1 VPLTG
6 SRSLWVD
13 LFRKNSSG
21 EGYSYF
27 TSTEVSASTNYK
39 FQFVG
44 LAGGDYK
51 ISFADSRSGNN
62 SLIWNFNGG
71 APTLEEAIRIPI
83 DDGETKVENHTME
96 VAPPEM
102 SAEAFDLDDLGAERL
117 AELVNEI
124 SVPDNASSGSEL
136 DIFVGTEFSGEFV
149 SAFANS
155 TPVLLGDWKQVNAE
169 GYITVSIPIEL
180 PEGSHRIAV
189 QDARSVVFGWA
200 PLSVVDADSASS
212 GTANVSPDSQT
223 AEDKKEDLD
232 DDLTTSSPNQSE
244 EGDSSGAGNSG
255 SINEI
260 LMLLLIGF
268 VSVTLF
274 TVYWYTRSRRGVHS
288 RR

>member
-1 VPLTG
+1 
-6 SRSLWVD
+6 
-13 LFRKNSSG
+13 
-21 EGYSYF
+21 
-27 TSTEVSASTNYK
+27 
-39 FQFVG
+39 
-44 LAGGDYK
+44 
-51 ISFADSRSGNN
+51 
-62 SLIWNFNGG
+62 
-71 APTLEEAIRIPI
+71 
-83 DDGETKVENHTME
+83 ME

-124 SVPDNASSGSEL
+124 SIPENASSGSEL

-155 TPVLLGDWKQVNAE
+155 TPVLLGDWRQVNAE
-169 GYITVSIPIEL
+169 GYITVSIPLEL
-180 PEGSHRIAV
+180 TEGSHRIAV
-189 QDARSVVFGWA
+189 QDSKGVVFGWA

>member
-1 VPLTG
+1 
-6 SRSLWVD
+6 
-13 LFRKNSSG
+13 
-21 EGYSYF
+21 
-27 TSTEVSASTNYK
+27 
-39 FQFVG
+39 
-44 LAGGDYK
+44 
-51 ISFADSRSGNN
+51 
-62 SLIWNFNGG
+62 LIWNFNGG
-71 APTLEEAIRIPI
+71 APSLEEAIRIPI

-96 VAPPEM
+96 VGPPEM

-124 SVPDNASSGSEL
+124 SVPENASSGSEI

-155 TPVLLGDWKQVNAE
+155 TPVLLGNWRQVNAE
-169 GYITVSIPIEL
+169 GYITVSIPLEL

-189 QDARSVVFGWA
+189 QDAKGVVFGWA
-200 PLSVVDADSASS
+200 PLSVVDADSGSS

-223 AEDKKEDLD
+223 PQTVEEKKEDLD
-232 DDLTTSSPNQSE
+232 DDLTTSSPNQSQE
-244 EGDSSGAGNSG
+244 AGSSGAGNLG
-255 SINEI
+255 SINET